1 MAWWI
6 TEPDRLLLVGA
17 GTAVAALFA
26 AIDARLLGL
35 CLRAERFALRSLL
48 DAEESD
54 LRPRL
59 EVTRG
64 GERATGA
71 LVEAEEHAESWPW
84 VAGLLLVLLLAEVA
98 WACVAENQ
106 PTRLSWIYIRF
117 SGGPSLTTLP
127 IALITASPKVPAP
140 DCSRLR
146 R

>member
-1 MAWWI
+1 PIPA
-6 TEPDRLLLVGA
+6 EPGVFR
-17 GTAVAALFA
+17 
-26 AIDARLLGL
+26 ARVEGG
-35 CLRAERFALRSLL
+35 AERFALRSLL

-98 WACVAENQ
+98 WA
-106 PTRLSWIYIRF
+106 
-117 SGGPSLTTLP
+117 
-127 IALITASPKVPAP
+127 
-140 DCSRLR
+140 SRR
-146 R
+146 EAAA